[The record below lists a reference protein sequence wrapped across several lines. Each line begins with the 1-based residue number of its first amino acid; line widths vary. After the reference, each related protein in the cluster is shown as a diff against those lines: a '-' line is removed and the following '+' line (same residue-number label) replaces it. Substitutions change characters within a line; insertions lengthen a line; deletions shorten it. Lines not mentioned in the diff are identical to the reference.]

1 MWLRRQPGRAPDF
14 FIENPKE
21 KRSEKTIMKKPKTP
35 LIYRTPEQPID
46 TMESD
51 QHARWEAS
59 QAAKQE
65 LVTILARLVLAAV
78 EQGGKPE

>member
-1 MWLRRQPGRAPDF
+1 
-14 FIENPKE
+14 
-21 KRSEKTIMKKPKTP
+21 MKKPKTP

-65 LVTILARLVLAAV
+65 LVTITRMLLGMSPAV
-78 EQGGKPE
+78 AGDLPPPGPAEESAPPALQDADAKAG

>member
-1 MWLRRQPGRAPDF
+1 MWLRRQPGLAPGH
-14 FIENPKE
+14 FIEHDPKN
-21 KRSEKTIMKKPKTP
+21 RSEKTIMKKQKTP

-46 TMESD
+46 TMKSD

-78 EQGGKPE
+78 EQGDKPE

>member
-1 MWLRRQPGRAPDF
+1 
-14 FIENPKE
+14 
-21 KRSEKTIMKKPKTP
+21 MKKPKTP

-46 TMESD
+46 TMEFD

>member
-1 MWLRRQPGRAPDF
+1 
-14 FIENPKE
+14 
-21 KRSEKTIMKKPKTP
+21 MKKPKTP

-51 QHARWEAS
+51 QHARREAS

-78 EQGGKPE
+78 EQGDKPE